1 MATKRAKTLN
11 DKQFAKMCDV
21 ARRTSPLP
29 ERDILMLALSFKAGL
44 RIGEIAKIDLDHMLD
59 IEGDIADTITVFS
72 HVGKNHRERVLPM
85 HPVVRDALEAFMKAY
100 PSAEFVAISSQP
112 FRWVLARNEPIPAD
126 AQHRRASVDA
136 LRVAYKA
143 IAKEAGFKGVSSH
156 SGRRTFG
163 TKLARQVGQDTHTT
177 IRDVQRCLGHAY
189 LETTEA
195 YIDVSE
201 DVRGLVA
208 AI

>member
-21 ARRTSPLP
+21 ARDISPLP

-59 IEGDIADTITVFS
+59 IEGDIADTINVFS
-72 HVGKNHRERVLPM
+72 HVGKRHRERTLPM
-85 HPVVRDALEAFMKAY
+85 HPLVRDALEDFMKAY

-112 FRWVLARNEPIPAD
+112 FRWVLARGEEIPAD
-126 AQHRRASVDA
+126 AEHRRATVNA
-136 LRVAYKA
+136 MTKA
-143 IAKEAGFKGVSSH
+143 FKNIAKEAGFKGVSTH

-163 TKLARQVGQDTHTT
+163 TKLARQANKDNHTT
-177 IRDVQRCLGHAY
+177 IRDVQRCLGHAH

-201 DVRGLVA
+201 DVRDLVA
-208 AI
+208 AV